1 MYVLLVTNIPN
12 KLVIFEGE
20 EISINLPIKIN
31 NKNILEVSSNS
42 ENKVSD
48 KSTNMK
54 LSVKLLNQI
63 SLKNVNVDVL
73 PRTKV
78 IPVGSVAGVKL
89 YTNGVLVVGMSE
101 IEGQDKKI
109 YKPYEQSGIKRR
121 RYNSIN

>member
-101 IEGQDKKI
+101 IEGQDKKF
-109 YKPYEQSGIKRR
+109 
-121 RYNSIN
+121 INHMNNLE